1 MAETESDPVPTP
13 ASAGAE
19 SEPSLIQALSH
30 ELRQARERKQMS
42 VAHAAE
48 SLRISAD
55 HLTLFESGAFEF
67 AELDP
72 FQRGYIRNYAE
83 MLEVDLTPYE
93 TFFPKVTEVG
103 ATLQAV
109 DLEEE
114 HARPLISVGLLKAV
128 ITLMILALAGLLV
141 WMNL

>member
-1 MAETESDPVPTP
+1 MAENERDPAETSSP
-13 ASAGAE
+13 AAAE
-19 SEPSLIQALSH
+19 SEQSLIQALSH
-30 ELRQARERKQMS
+30 ELRQARERKRMS
-42 VAHAAE
+42 LTHAAE
-48 SLRISAD
+48 SLRISAE
-55 HLTLFESGAFEF
+55 HLELFESGAFEF

-83 MLEVDLTPYE
+83 MLEVDLSPYA
-93 TFFPKVTEVG
+93 TFFPKVTDVG

-114 HARPLISVGLLKAV
+114 HARPLISIGMLKGLISLV
-128 ITLMILALAGLLV
+128 ILALAAFLV